1 MLERLRASRH
11 LQVFVGPTPPRM
23 LHSKGLGR
31 AAPRDHA
38 GRVARSA
45 RHTLAAHAVALIERA
60 QKFEKQI
67 LHRRLAEMCT
77 QARRLHALGL

>member
-1 MLERLRASRH
+1 
-11 LQVFVGPTPPRM
+11 
-23 LHSKGLGR
+23 
-31 AAPRDHA
+31 
-38 GRVARSA
+38 VARSA

-67 LHRRLAEMCT
+67 LHRRLAETCT